1 MDDIHVSR
9 EILRAV
15 KEGKVPRSVVDE
27 ITAEHLLRLC
37 PHCRAEVQ
45 AYETEVRAG
54 ASDLPRVSQILS
66 TVIEKMAA
74 PFSREAEQAE
84 RDLHELLSLPARERV
99 VRVEQARS
107 RFRRPALVRLL
118 LEESRRR
125 LPGDPAEAFDLSDL
139 AWRVANQNPGMQGY
153 FGLYVLAMAQ
163 MANACRVANDRRRA
177 DELFTTARRVLVEH
191 GVTDP
196 AVVARVDDLLGS
208 LRKDQRRFR
217 EAAKLL
223 KRAAMQFELI
233 EAHDD
238 AARALINL
246 GAVYNHQ
253 KDVDRAIETTREA
266 LALLGRESELR
277 LHLCGLYNLAFYLT
291 GVGRFEEAAELL
303 ELNEDLFR
311 QFPEPWTQL
320 RLLWLRGDIAAGLG
334 DLAAAERAYV
344 ETREGFVAQGVGY
357 DAAMVSLDLAV
368 FYLRQGRRAEVRRIA
383 EEMIPL
389 FQAQDVHREALAA
402 LALFQEAARQD
413 RLTVET
419 TLEVAAYL
427 RRARN
432 EPELRFGWKG
442 EGRMSG
448 QTG

>member
-1 MDDIHVSR
+1 MDDIHLSR
-9 EILRAV
+9 EILHAV
-15 KEGKVPRSVVDE
+15 ETGKLSPNVLDE
-27 ITAEHLLRLC
+27 IKTDHLLGRC
-37 PHCRAEVQ
+37 PHCQAEVAAYEAARRAEASVLNQ
-45 AYETEVRAG
+45 IFQTLSGLFDRVTALSSRDSSRA
-54 ASDLPRVSQILS
+54 Q
-66 TVIEKMAA
+66 
-74 PFSREAEQAE
+74 
-84 RDLHELLSLPARERV
+84 RDLLELLRASPDERLQRIERARD
-99 VRVEQARS
+99 
-107 RFRRPALVRLL
+107 RFRGAAFVTGL
-118 LEESRRR
+118 LEESRRCIPDR
-125 LPGDPAEAFDLSDL
+125 PAEAFDLADL
-139 AWRVANQNPGMQGY
+139 ARRAANRAPQIPGY
-153 FGLYVLAMAQ
+153 FGLYVLSTAA
-163 MANACRVANDRRRA
+163 MANARRA
-177 DELFTTARRVLVEH
+177 GGDLQEASELFATARRVLVEH

-208 LRKDQRRFR
+208 LRKDQRRFL

-238 AARALINL
+238 AAKALINL

-291 GVGRFEEAAELL
+291 GADRFEEAAELL
-303 ELNEDLFR
+303 EHNEDLF
-311 QFPEPWTQL
+311 QKFPEPWTQL

-344 ETREGFVAQGVGY
+344 ETRDGFVAQGIGY

-402 LALFQEAARQD
+402 LALFQEAARQG
-413 RLTVET
+413 RLTVESA
-419 TLEVAAYL
+419 LEVAAYL

-432 EPELRFGWKG
+432 EPGLQFGWKG
-442 EGRMSG
+442 
-448 QTG
+448 